1 MIITFLPKQWT
12 HSNMRCLGKA
22 MKKAHHQL
30 EKGTK
35 DERFTPII
43 YAKPSLLWPVQQA
56 HGMDR
61 PSSLDII

>member
-1 MIITFLPKQWT
+1 
-12 HSNMRCLGKA
+12 